1 MRRSAGEAEE
11 QRLREASAAAAAA
24 ADDAEK
30 KAAEAEQRLR
40 ELEAKEQAL
49 QQRLRDAEASVPS
62 STSPARQRRPRGGVL
77 IGRLEEQ
84 YGDRMGQEIYEEEL
98 RRATGDYHSP
108 MDAYE

>member
-49 QQRLRDAEASVPS
+49 QQRLRDAEAVCQAVP
-62 STSPARQRRPRGGVL
+62 AHRQRRPRGGVV